1 MPLPLAAKLLAAGF
15 ATSGTIH
22 LVRPQ
27 TFQPLMPSWVPAHR
41 EVIIGS
47 GVVELLCA
55 AGLAVPATR
64 KPAGYASAL
73 LLVGTI
79 YAVVAAGPKGY
90 SLMVEA
96 AALDS
101 NRSRSTARKAIA
113 WGRMPLQVPMIRA
126 ALQAARSA

>member
-1 MPLPLAAKLLAAGF
+1 VPLPLATKLLAAGF

-27 TFQPLMPSWVPAHR
+27 TFQPLMPTWVPSHR

-73 LLVGTI
+73 LLLGVWPGN
-79 YAVVAAGPKGY
+79 
-90 SLMVEA
+90 LQM
-96 AALDS
+96 ALDS
-101 NRSRSTARKAIA
+101 NRSRSTARRAIA

-126 ALQAARSA
+126 ALAAARSAQ

>member
-1 MPLPLAAKLLAAGF
+1 MPLPLATKLLAAGF

-27 TFQPLMPSWVPAHR
+27 TFQPLMPTWVPSHR

-73 LLVGTI
+73 LLLGVWPGN
-79 YAVVAAGPKGY
+79 
-90 SLMVEA
+90 LQM
-96 AALDS
+96 ALDS
-101 NRSRSTARKAIA
+101 NRSRSTARRAIA

-126 ALQAARSA
+126 ALAAARSAQ